1 MKVLDLEGLGY
12 FWTKI
17 KNKFYIKPD
26 TGIPKSD
33 LSSEVQGS
41 LNKADT
47 ALQTETDPI
56 FTASPAHGISSED
69 IIYWDNKQEKLFAVK
84 IIGSMYRT
92 NVSGSGSISIQGN
105 VGQFPVVLEAGTYTV
120 VTDMQSNTNSYGL
133 SVNCGGNTYTL
144 NTTDGHIHDSREI
157 TIPAN
162 GRWSGTVIGS
172 VAGNSMISVK
182 IEKVADEVTEIAL
195 VGITNDYND
204 LDNKPILTNYFDG
217 AVYDS
222 NTKRINFKNGNVV
235 KAYIDATAF
244 IKDGMVDNV
253 EIEDGKLIITF
264 NTESG
269 KEPIEL
275 DITAIFDP
283 SNYYDKSTIDDFLD
297 DKANVADLATVA
309 TSGEYSDLINPP
321 TNVSDFTNDAGYL
334 TEHQSLSNYYTKSET
349 DDLLDDKADTSDLA
363 TVATTGSYNDLSNKP
378 TIPTVNNSTIT
389 IQKNGSTVNSFTL
402 NQSSN
407 KTINISVPTTA
418 SDVSALP
425 ASTKYGA
432 SLSVSIDSTTYVVT
446 AQLKDQDGNN
456 LGTAQTIDLPL
467 ESIVVSGSYDSATKK
482 VVLTLKDGS
491 TIDFSIADLVSGLQT
506 EITSTNKLSAD
517 LVEDG
522 TTNKVY
528 TATEKTKLSGIASGA
543 EVNVQSDWN
552 VTNTSSDA
560 YIQNKPDLSIYAQSS
575 NLATVATSGSYN
587 DLSDKPTIP
596 TVNNGTLSIS
606 GPSGGSTITT
616 DVFHANQSGDSL
628 IAFSPGTNTT
638 INVNSSTRTITIGTT
653 AEPNVQS
660 NWNETDTSSDA
671 YILNKPTIPDITGK
685 ADKVTGAV
693 SGNFAALDS
702 NGNLEDSGYS
712 YTDLNE
718 LSDQYTPATESSE
731 LESGDTYEEAF
742 GKLEK
747 TITDN
752 EYITAQ
758 ALNDLNTNKQD
769 TLESGTNIK
778 TINGNSVLGSGD
790 LQITRATVD
799 VGTTTTGAAGTQ
811 ANVTNSGTIYD
822 AVFNFTIPEGESG
835 CYPTITQTAATA
847 TLSPQTVN
855 VWGEMSSLTI
865 YLDTPTTGIY
875 NEYIFSFNSGAT
887 ATTLSLPADVAWVAP
902 VTIEANRHYEFNIV
916 YNNENQAYYG
926 AMISWEWSSSA

>member
-1 MKVLDLEGLGY
+1 MKVLDLEGLSY

-69 IIYWDNKQEKLFAVK
+69 IIYWDNKQEKLSAVK

-172 VAGNSMISVK
+172 VAGNSIISVK

-269 KEPIEL
+269 KEPIKL

-283 SNYYDKSTIDDFLD
+283 SNYYDKSTIDNFLD
-297 DKANVADLATVA
+297 DKANVTDLATVA

-334 TEHQSLSNYYTKSET
+334 TEHQDISGKANISDLDDVAFSGDYSDLSNVPTNVSSFTNDAGYLTEHQSLSNYYTKSET
-349 DDLLDDKADTSDLA
+349 DNLLDDKADTSDLA
-363 TVATTGSYNDLSNKP
+363 TVATSGDYNDLTNKP
-378 TIPTVNNSTIT
+378 TIPSAQVNSDWNATSGVAQILNKPDIPSVSQVDNTGTSI
-389 IQKNGSTVNSFTL
+389 IVGSTSYNIVTTNSPSGNANTYIAPSWSAMDNVCGKLDFRTHVDDTSIGVNTDDEL
-402 NQSSN
+402 
-407 KTINISVPTTA
+407 
-418 SDVSALP
+418 
-425 ASTKYGA
+425 
-432 SLSVSIDSTTYVVT
+432 YV
-446 AQLKDQDGNN
+446 K
-456 LGTAQTIDLPL
+456 
-467 ESIVVSGSYDSATKK
+467 S
-482 VVLTLKDGS
+482 
-491 TIDFSIADLVSGLQT
+491 
-506 EITSTNKLSAD
+506 LSAD
-517 LVEDG
+517 KLTNG
-522 TTNKVY
+522 TNNKVF
-528 TATEKTKLSGIASGA
+528 TASEQTKLAGIAAGA

-552 VTNTSSDA
+552 ETNTSSDA
-560 YIQNKPDLSIYAQSS
+560 FIK
-575 NLATVATSGSYN
+575 
-587 DLSDKPTIP
+587 
-596 TVNNGTLSIS
+596 
-606 GPSGGSTITT
+606 
-616 DVFHANQSGDSL
+616 
-628 IAFSPGTNTT
+628 
-638 INVNSSTRTITIGTT
+638 
-653 AEPNVQS
+653 
-660 NWNETDTSSDA
+660 
-671 YILNKPTIPDITGK
+671 NKPTIPDAQIQSDWNQTNTSAKDYIKNKPNLTNNNGSLDIKPYNWYTGDINIETSLDAGDININSGDHLNLYADDGNINLSTNGSSIKLNSYTVYKDKEIAVKDDIPTNIVNDINGFSGSVSTVESKLVTTSVPNITSVGSASTWNFSMGTGNDIHTLIITG
-685 ADKVTGAV
+685 
-693 SGNFAALDS
+693 N
-702 NGNLEDSGYS
+702 
-712 YTDLNE
+712 
-718 LSDQYTPATESSE
+718 
-731 LESGDTYEEAF
+731 
-742 GKLEK
+742 
-747 TITDN
+747 
-752 EYITAQ
+752 
-758 ALNDLNTNKQD
+758 
-769 TLESGTNIK
+769 
-778 TINGNSVLGSGD
+778 NS
-790 LQITRATVD
+790 T
-799 VGTTTTGAAGTQ
+799 
-811 ANVTNSGTIYD
+811 
-822 AVFNFTIPEGESG
+822 
-835 CYPTITQTAATA
+835 
-847 TLSPQTVN
+847 
-855 VWGEMSSLTI
+855 
-865 YLDTPTTGIY
+865 TPTLGTSITVATGSLSLSGQGGYVITGI
-875 NEYIFSFNSGAT
+875 NSSVG
-887 ATTLSLPADVAWVAP
+887 
-902 VTIEANRHYEFNIV
+902 
-916 YNNENQAYYG
+916 
-926 AMISWEWSSSA
+926 ISD

>member
-1 MKVLDLEGLGY
+1 MKVLDLEGLSY

-69 IIYWDNKQEKLFAVK
+69 IIYWDNKQEKLSAVK

-297 DKANVADLATVA
+297 DKANVADLAPVA

-349 DDLLDDKADTSDLA
+349 DDLLDDKANTSDLA
-363 TVATTGSYNDLSNKP
+363 TVATSGDYNDLINKP
-378 TIPTVNNSTIT
+378 TIPSAQVNSDWNATSGVAQILNKPDIPNVSQVANTGTSITV
-389 IQKNGSTVNSFTL
+389 GSTSYNV
-402 NQSSN
+402 
-407 KTINISVPTTA
+407 V
-418 SDVSALP
+418 
-425 ASTKYGA
+425 
-432 SLSVSIDSTTYVVT
+432 TTYSPSGNANTYT
-446 AQLKDQDGNN
+446 APSWSAMDNAYDELNFR
-456 LGTAQTIDLPL
+456 THIDDT
-467 ESIVVSGSYDSATKK
+467 SIGVN
-482 VVLTLKDGS
+482 
-491 TIDFSIADLVSGLQT
+491 ADDELYVKS
-506 EITSTNKLSAD
+506 LSAD
-517 LVEDG
+517 RLTNG
-522 TTNKVY
+522 TNNKVF
-528 TATEKTKLSGIASGA
+528 TASEQTKLAGIAAGA

-552 VTNTSSDA
+552 ETNTSSDA
-560 YIQNKPDLSIYAQSS
+560 FIK
-575 NLATVATSGSYN
+575 
-587 DLSDKPTIP
+587 
-596 TVNNGTLSIS
+596 
-606 GPSGGSTITT
+606 
-616 DVFHANQSGDSL
+616 
-628 IAFSPGTNTT
+628 
-638 INVNSSTRTITIGTT
+638 
-653 AEPNVQS
+653 
-660 NWNETDTSSDA
+660 
-671 YILNKPTIPDITGK
+671 NKPTIPDAQIQSDWNQTDTSAKDYIKNKPNIVNSINGFSGSISTVNSKLVTTSVPNVTSIGSASTWNFSMGTGNDIHTLIITG
-685 ADKVTGAV
+685 
-693 SGNFAALDS
+693 N
-702 NGNLEDSGYS
+702 
-712 YTDLNE
+712 
-718 LSDQYTPATESSE
+718 
-731 LESGDTYEEAF
+731 
-742 GKLEK
+742 
-747 TITDN
+747 
-752 EYITAQ
+752 
-758 ALNDLNTNKQD
+758 
-769 TLESGTNIK
+769 
-778 TINGNSVLGSGD
+778 NS
-790 LQITRATVD
+790 
-799 VGTTTTGAAGTQ
+799 
-811 ANVTNSGTIYD
+811 
-822 AVFNFTIPEGESG
+822 TIPTLGTSITVATGSLSSSG
-835 CYPTITQTAATA
+835 QGGYVI
-847 TLSPQTVN
+847 
-855 VWGEMSSLTI
+855 
-865 YLDTPTTGIY
+865 TGI
-875 NEYIFSFNSGAT
+875 
-887 ATTLSLPADVAWVAP
+887 
-902 VTIEANRHYEFNIV
+902 
-916 YNNENQAYYG
+916 
-926 AMISWEWSSSA
+926 SSSGGSND

>member
-69 IIYWDNKQEKLFAVK
+69 IIYWDNKQEKLSAIKV
-84 IIGSMYRT
+84 IGSMYRT

-334 TEHQSLSNYYTKSET
+334 TEHQDISGKANISDLDDVAFSGDYSDLSNVPTNVSSFTNDAGYLTSYTET
-349 DDLLDDKADTSDLA
+349 DPTVPAWAKASTKPTYTAAEVGALPDT
-363 TVATTGSYNDLSNKP
+363 TVIPDAPGTLNTNNSTAQTVSSSESFSGTIKLHKISKTGSYNDLLNKP
-378 TIPTVNNSTIT
+378 TIPTVDI
-389 IQKNGSTVNSFTL
+389 
-402 NQSSN
+402 
-407 KTINISVPTTA
+407 
-418 SDVSALP
+418 AL
-425 ASTKYGA
+425 
-432 SLSVSIDSTTYVVT
+432 
-446 AQLKDQDGNN
+446 
-456 LGTAQTIDLPL
+456 
-467 ESIVVSGSYDSATKK
+467 
-482 VVLTLKDGS
+482 
-491 TIDFSIADLVSGLQT
+491 
-506 EITSTNKLSAD
+506 
-517 LVEDG
+517 
-522 TTNKVY
+522 
-528 TATEKTKLSGIASGA
+528 
-543 EVNVQSDWN
+543 
-552 VTNTSSDA
+552 
-560 YIQNKPDLSIYAQSS
+560 
-575 NLATVATSGSYN
+575 
-587 DLSDKPTIP
+587 
-596 TVNNGTLSIS
+596 
-606 GPSGGSTITT
+606 
-616 DVFHANQSGDSL
+616 
-628 IAFSPGTNTT
+628 
-638 INVNSSTRTITIGTT
+638 
-653 AEPNVQS
+653 
-660 NWNETDTSSDA
+660 
-671 YILNKPTIPDITGK
+671 
-685 ADKVTGAV
+685 
-693 SGNFAALDS
+693 
-702 NGNLEDSGYS
+702 
-712 YTDLNE
+712 
-718 LSDQYTPATESSE
+718 
-731 LESGDTYEEAF
+731 
-742 GKLEK
+742 
-747 TITDN
+747 
-752 EYITAQ
+752 
-758 ALNDLNTNKQD
+758 
-769 TLESGTNIK
+769 
-778 TINGNSVLGSGD
+778 
-790 LQITRATVD
+790 
-799 VGTTTTGAAGTQ
+799 
-811 ANVTNSGTIYD
+811 TNSEIDTIW
-822 AVFNFTIPEGESG
+822 N
-835 CYPTITQTAATA
+835 
-847 TLSPQTVN
+847 N
-855 VWGEMSSLTI
+855 VM
-865 YLDTPTTGIY
+865 
-875 NEYIFSFNSGAT
+875 N
-887 ATTLSLPADVAWVAP
+887 
-902 VTIEANRHYEFNIV
+902 
-916 YNNENQAYYG
+916 
-926 AMISWEWSSSA
+926 

>member
-69 IIYWDNKQEKLFAVK
+69 IIYWDNKQEKLSAVK

-334 TEHQSLSNYYTKSET
+334 TEHQDISGKANISDLDDVAFSGDYSDLSNVPTNVSSFTNDAGYLTEHQSLSNYYTKSET

-363 TVATTGSYNDLSNKP
+363 TVATSGDYNDLTNKP
-378 TIPTVNNSTIT
+378 TIPSAQVNSDWNATSGVAQILNKPDIPNVSQVANTGTSI
-389 IQKNGSTVNSFTL
+389 IVGSTSY
-402 NQSSN
+402 
-407 KTINISVPTTA
+407 NIV
-418 SDVSALP
+418 
-425 ASTKYGA
+425 
-432 SLSVSIDSTTYVVT
+432 TTYSPSGNANTYT
-446 AQLKDQDGNN
+446 APSWSAMDNAYDELNFR
-456 LGTAQTIDLPL
+456 THIDDT
-467 ESIVVSGSYDSATKK
+467 SIGVN
-482 VVLTLKDGS
+482 
-491 TIDFSIADLVSGLQT
+491 ADDELYVKS
-506 EITSTNKLSAD
+506 LSAD
-517 LVEDG
+517 RLTNG
-522 TTNKVY
+522 TNNKVF
-528 TATEKTKLSGIASGA
+528 TASEQTKLAGIAAGA

-552 VTNTSSDA
+552 ETNTSSDA
-560 YIQNKPDLSIYAQSS
+560 FIK
-575 NLATVATSGSYN
+575 
-587 DLSDKPTIP
+587 
-596 TVNNGTLSIS
+596 
-606 GPSGGSTITT
+606 
-616 DVFHANQSGDSL
+616 
-628 IAFSPGTNTT
+628 
-638 INVNSSTRTITIGTT
+638 
-653 AEPNVQS
+653 
-660 NWNETDTSSDA
+660 
-671 YILNKPTIPDITGK
+671 NKPTIPDAQIQSDWNQTNTSAKDYIKNKPNIVNSINGFSGSISTVNSKLVTTSVPNVTSIGSASTWNFSMGTGNDIHTLIITG
-685 ADKVTGAV
+685 
-693 SGNFAALDS
+693 N
-702 NGNLEDSGYS
+702 
-712 YTDLNE
+712 
-718 LSDQYTPATESSE
+718 
-731 LESGDTYEEAF
+731 
-742 GKLEK
+742 
-747 TITDN
+747 
-752 EYITAQ
+752 
-758 ALNDLNTNKQD
+758 
-769 TLESGTNIK
+769 
-778 TINGNSVLGSGD
+778 NS
-790 LQITRATVD
+790 T
-799 VGTTTTGAAGTQ
+799 
-811 ANVTNSGTIYD
+811 
-822 AVFNFTIPEGESG
+822 
-835 CYPTITQTAATA
+835 
-847 TLSPQTVN
+847 
-855 VWGEMSSLTI
+855 
-865 YLDTPTTGIY
+865 TPTLGTSITVATGSLSSSGQGGYVITGI
-875 NEYIFSFNSGAT
+875 
-887 ATTLSLPADVAWVAP
+887 
-902 VTIEANRHYEFNIV
+902 
-916 YNNENQAYYG
+916 
-926 AMISWEWSSSA
+926 SSSGGSND

>member
-69 IIYWDNKQEKLFAVK
+69 IIYWDNKQEKLSAVK

-144 NTTDGHIHDSREI
+144 NTTDGYIHDSREI

-162 GRWSGTVIGS
+162 GRWSAAVIGS
-172 VAGNSMISVK
+172 VAANSIISVK

-253 EIEDGKLIITF
+253 EIENGKLIITF

-334 TEHQSLSNYYTKSET
+334 VQADIPTNISAFTNDVGYLTEHQDISGKANISDLDDVAFSGDYSDLSNVPTNVSSFNNDAGYLTEHQSLSNYYTKSET

-363 TVATTGSYNDLSNKP
+363 TVATSGDYNDL
-378 TIPTVNNSTIT
+378 T
-389 IQKNGSTVNSFTL
+389 
-402 NQSSN
+402 
-407 KTINISVPTTA
+407 
-418 SDVSALP
+418 
-425 ASTKYGA
+425 
-432 SLSVSIDSTTYVVT
+432 
-446 AQLKDQDGNN
+446 
-456 LGTAQTIDLPL
+456 
-467 ESIVVSGSYDSATKK
+467 
-482 VVLTLKDGS
+482 
-491 TIDFSIADLVSGLQT
+491 
-506 EITSTNKLSAD
+506 
-517 LVEDG
+517 
-522 TTNKVY
+522 
-528 TATEKTKLSGIASGA
+528 
-543 EVNVQSDWN
+543 
-552 VTNTSSDA
+552 
-560 YIQNKPDLSIYAQSS
+560 
-575 NLATVATSGSYN
+575 
-587 DLSDKPTIP
+587 
-596 TVNNGTLSIS
+596 
-606 GPSGGSTITT
+606 
-616 DVFHANQSGDSL
+616 
-628 IAFSPGTNTT
+628 
-638 INVNSSTRTITIGTT
+638 
-653 AEPNVQS
+653 
-660 NWNETDTSSDA
+660 
-671 YILNKPTIPDITGK
+671 NKPTIPDSQIQSDWDQTDTTAK
-685 ADKVTGAV
+685 DYIKNKPNLT
-693 SGNFAALDS
+693 ND
-702 NGNLEDSGYS
+702 NGNLNIKPYNWYAGDINIETNYDSGNITIFGGNALY
-712 YTDLNE
+712 LK
-718 LSDQYTPATESSE
+718 
-731 LESGDTYEEAF
+731 SGDSDIYIGGGEFGNYTSIRLLSNTYY
-742 GKLEK
+742 K
-747 TITDN
+747 
-752 EYITAQ
+752 
-758 ALNDLNTNKQD
+758 NKEIAVKD
-769 TLESGTNIK
+769 DIPTNIVNS
-778 TINGNSVLGSGD
+778 INGVSGSISTVNSKLVTTSVPNVTSVGSASTWNFSMGTGNDIHTLIITGNNSTTPTLGTSITVATGSLSSSGQGGYVVTGVIHSIINGSGGSD
-790 LQITRATVD
+790 
-799 VGTTTTGAAGTQ
+799 
-811 ANVTNSGTIYD
+811 
-822 AVFNFTIPEGESG
+822 
-835 CYPTITQTAATA
+835 
-847 TLSPQTVN
+847 
-855 VWGEMSSLTI
+855 
-865 YLDTPTTGIY
+865 
-875 NEYIFSFNSGAT
+875 
-887 ATTLSLPADVAWVAP
+887 
-902 VTIEANRHYEFNIV
+902 
-916 YNNENQAYYG
+916 
-926 AMISWEWSSSA
+926 

>member
-1 MKVLDLEGLGY
+1 MSSFLDGTGLGHLIE
-12 FWTKI
+12 KI
-17 KNKFYIKPD
+17 KAAFIAKTDTTIATSIGIDSTPTTNSTNLVTSGGVKSALDNKANS
-26 TGIPKSD
+26 SD
-33 LSSEVQGS
+33 LS
-41 LNKADT
+41 
-47 ALQTETDPI
+47 
-56 FTASPAHGISSED
+56 
-69 IIYWDNKQEKLFAVK
+69 
-84 IIGSMYRT
+84 
-92 NVSGSGSISIQGN
+92 
-105 VGQFPVVLEAGTYTV
+105 
-120 VTDMQSNTNSYGL
+120 
-133 SVNCGGNTYTL
+133 
-144 NTTDGHIHDSREI
+144 
-157 TIPAN
+157 
-162 GRWSGTVIGS
+162 
-172 VAGNSMISVK
+172 
-182 IEKVADEVTEIAL
+182 
-195 VGITNDYND
+195 
-204 LDNKPILTNYFDG
+204 
-217 AVYDS
+217 
-222 NTKRINFKNGNVV
+222 
-235 KAYIDATAF
+235 
-244 IKDGMVDNV
+244 
-253 EIEDGKLIITF
+253 
-264 NTESG
+264 
-269 KEPIEL
+269 
-275 DITAIFDP
+275 
-283 SNYYDKSTIDDFLD
+283 
-297 DKANVADLATVA
+297 
-309 TSGEYSDLINPP
+309 
-321 TNVSDFTNDAGYL
+321 
-334 TEHQSLSNYYTKSET
+334 
-349 DDLLDDKADTSDLA
+349 

-407 KTINISVPTTA
+407 KTINITVPTTA

-467 ESIVVSGSYDSATKK
+467 ESVVVSGSYDSATKK

-517 LVEDG
+517 LIEDG

-543 EVNVQSDWN
+543 EVNVQSNWN
-552 VTNTSSDA
+552 ETNVLSDA
-560 YIQNKPDLSIYAQSS
+560 YIQ
-575 NLATVATSGSYN
+575 
-587 DLSDKPTIP
+587 
-596 TVNNGTLSIS
+596 
-606 GPSGGSTITT
+606 
-616 DVFHANQSGDSL
+616 
-628 IAFSPGTNTT
+628 
-638 INVNSSTRTITIGTT
+638 
-653 AEPNVQS
+653 
-660 NWNETDTSSDA
+660 
-671 YILNKPTIPDITGK
+671 NKPTIPDITGK
-685 ADKVTGAV
+685 ADKVSSAV
-693 SGNFAALDS
+693 EGNFASLDS
-702 NGNLEDSGYS
+702 SGNLEDSGYS
-712 YTDLNE
+712 YTDCLNE
-718 LSDQYTPATESSE
+718 LSDQYAPATESSE
-731 LESGDTYEEAF
+731 LEPGDTFEEAF

-752 EYITAQ
+752 EYVTAQ

-822 AVFNFTIPEGESG
+822 AIFNFTIPEGESG
-835 CYPTITQTAATA
+835 CYPTISQTAASA

-916 YNNENQAYYG
+916 YNDENEVYYG
-926 AMISWEWSSSA
+926 AMISWEWSPSA